1 LTRSAELK
9 QAHTLFY
16 KAYLPL
22 EGTYGSEISIR
33 TAEIAEIEGLIG
45 AKRWDDARER
55 SSKLIN
61 LSLAGLQYLQT
72 YANAH
77 SAIQKPDI

>member
-1 LTRSAELK
+1 LTWSAELK

-16 KAYLPL
+16 KAYIPL
-22 EGTYGSEISIR
+22 EGTDGSDIPVR
-33 TAEIAEIEGLIG
+33 TARIAEIERLIG

-61 LSLAGLQYLQT
+61 LGLAGLQYLQT
-72 YANAH
+72 YANAQF
-77 SAIQKPDI
+77 AIKMPDI